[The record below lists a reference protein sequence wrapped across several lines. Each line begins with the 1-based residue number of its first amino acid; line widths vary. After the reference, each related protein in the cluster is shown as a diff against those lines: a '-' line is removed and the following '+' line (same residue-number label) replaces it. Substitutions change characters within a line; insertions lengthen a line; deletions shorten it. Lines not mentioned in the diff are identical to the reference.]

1 MHLFKYQGVP
11 AYAEVVAGVLADWLP
26 VLPLVPVPRS
36 LSRRLRYGVDPALLI
51 ARAISARNGAPVVR
65 ILAAPLHSRRRAGGD
80 HGLPAAEFSARAS
93 HHRSVILVDDVVT
106 TGATLAAAARAVGV
120 ERVALAA
127 AANSVA
133 GVSSLHGT

>member
-1 MHLFKYQGVP
+1 M
-11 AYAEVVAGVLADWLP
+11 
-26 VLPLVPVPRS
+26 
-36 LSRRLRYGVDPALLI
+36 
-51 ARAISARNGAPVVR
+51 
-65 ILAAPLHSRRRAGGD
+65 
-80 HGLPAAEFSARAS
+80 PAAEFSARAS